1 MLKDNLKVESKT
13 NLEVLKAIV
22 MPDRQTRKKK
32 KTVI

>member
-1 MLKDNLKVESKT
+1 MLKDSLKVESKT

-32 KTVI
+32 TVI